1 MKHGLLIAEAPL
13 AAEHELQGAQ
23 ASVVALHVES
33 SWIGDQTCVPC
44 IGRWVPN
51 HWTTRVVQLCFLL
64 IEKLVCIC
72 WKCFEKYRKRK
83 KFSHY
88 SIFDTA
94 SCIFSNSSPTFFFL
108 WMYTDLKKK
117 KKTCLGLYSASYFS
131 IQAELWN
138 QDSGQDFIPM
148 PERKRRPMLPQ
159 LFCARS
165 PAPARV
171 AGCRHLT
178 FGCSVS
184 LAGAHFYTNF
194 SLASQAHW
202 P

>member
-117 KKTCLGLYSASYFS
+117 KKHVWGCTLHPIFQFKPSCGTRTLGRTSSPCPRG
-131 IQAELWN
+131 
-138 QDSGQDFIPM
+138 SGG
-148 PERKRRPMLPQ
+148 R
-159 LFCARS
+159 CCHS
-165 PAPARV
+165 CSVPAPRLLPGWLAAGIWPSDVLCLWRV
-171 AGCRHLT
+171 RIFTLI
-178 FGCSVS
+178 
-184 LAGAHFYTNF
+184 LA
-194 SLASQAHW
+194 
-202 P
+202 